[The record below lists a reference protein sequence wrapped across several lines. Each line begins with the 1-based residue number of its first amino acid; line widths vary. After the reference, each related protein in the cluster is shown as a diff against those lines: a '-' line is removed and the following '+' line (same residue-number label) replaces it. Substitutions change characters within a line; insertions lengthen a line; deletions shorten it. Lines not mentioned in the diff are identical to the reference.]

1 MKTSHVSDRARNEL
15 TGRNRA
21 SWSKDPQAQLL
32 RVELADGRFFLFPY
46 GNLSVVKFDRH
57 NADDLLNLR
66 FASHEVQISGK
77 HLRELGLAFQKLAV
91 EWVKEMPARYA
102 TMANGDGV
110 CIANIKVTE
119 MQTAHS
125 AS

>member
-1 MKTSHVSDRARNEL
+1 MKTSHFGDRARNEL
-15 TGRNRA
+15 TGRNHA

-32 RVELADGRFFLFPY
+32 RVELADGSFFLFPY

-66 FASHEVQISGK
+66 FASHEVQITGK

-102 TMANGDGV
+102 PTANGDSG
-110 CIANIKVTE
+110 CIATIKVTE
-119 MQTAHS
+119 MQTAH
-125 AS
+125 